1 MKQSKNTT
9 TSTVHIM
16 GRQIDK
22 YREYLEDL
30 VKSHKKLSKFQVEL
44 LRNSLKSIEHYNR
57 IIMREFGVETT
68 TQKTEV

>member
-1 MKQSKNTT
+1 
-9 TSTVHIM
+9 M

-30 VKSHKKLSKFQVEL
+30 VKSHKKLSKFQIEL